1 MLIFSLTRAFSSRT
15 LDLEHCFSLFVF
27 FVFLV
32 EYDETSI
39 DVHSVSCLFLYSSS
53 VAVVFGHSQLLQ
65 LYYFQFLTML
75 SIVIAVGADFGLL

>member
-39 DVHSVSCLFLYSSS
+39 DVHSVSCLFLYSS

-65 LYYFQFLTML
+65 LYYFQSLTML